1 MHTET
6 PKTSPPTFSF
16 LIEHLTL
23 ARAGVGTLCLASL
36 LFCLPVPGQVGTPS
50 SAPVPSQPEIAED
63 ALGRTNPRG
72 TVLGFLIAARDGNN
86 ELAAQY
92 LNTRLRGDAAADLAH
107 KLYVVLDR
115 RLPARYHL
123 LRDTPEGSLSD
134 PLRPNQEL
142 LGEIISDNGNNVD
155 IIVERVTRGK
165 SLPLWLFSSK
175 TLDGI
180 PDLYE
185 EIGGTPVE
193 NILPAFLVN
202 TRFAGIVLFQ
212 WLAICVGL
220 PLFFILTALLNRLF
234 SPIIGAWCRRLTKET
249 DLPDPHVLPIA
260 VRLLLLAAVIR
271 WLLSKLGLP
280 LLARQFWLSAAG
292 ILTIT
297 GCVWVLIYLN
307 YWVERYLAGHVTG
320 GILPGTRMMLRFVR
334 RVADLLIVVVGLLVT
349 LYHFGVNPTAA
360 LAGLGVGG
368 IAVALAA
375 QKTLENVIGG
385 VSLIFD
391 RAVQV
396 GDFLKVGDT
405 TGTIDDVGFR
415 STRIRTLDRTMVSVP
430 NGQVANLVLES
441 YSARDKFWFHPILNL
456 HRSTTSPQMQA
467 VLESIRSL
475 LRENQSVETNS
486 IRVRFIRLGLY
497 SLDVEVFAYI
507 KARDWNEFLEL
518 QEPLLLDVLKS
529 IESAG
534 VQIALPS
541 QSVFLATKSP
551 STGPEIEATSTAPA
565 QFKKTKLLSSL
576 QSG

>member
-1 MHTET
+1 
-6 PKTSPPTFSF
+6 
-16 LIEHLTL
+16 
-23 ARAGVGTLCLASL
+23 V
-36 LFCLPVPGQVGTPS
+36 
-50 SAPVPSQPEIAED
+50 
-63 ALGRTNPRG
+63 
-72 TVLGFLIAARDGNN
+72 
-86 ELAAQY
+86 
-92 LNTRLRGDAAADLAH
+92 
-107 KLYVVLDR
+107 
-115 RLPARYHL
+115 
-123 LRDTPEGSLSD
+123 
-134 PLRPNQEL
+134 
-142 LGEIISDNGNNVD
+142 
-155 IIVERVTRGK
+155 
-165 SLPLWLFSSK
+165 
-175 TLDGI
+175 
-180 PDLYE
+180 
-185 EIGGTPVE
+185 
-193 NILPAFLVN
+193 
-202 TRFAGIVLFQ
+202 
-212 WLAICVGL
+212 
-220 PLFFILTALLNRLF
+220 
-234 SPIIGAWCRRLTKET
+234 
-249 DLPDPHVLPIA
+249 
-260 VRLLLLAAVIR
+260 
-271 WLLSKLGLP
+271 
-280 LLARQFWLSAAG
+280 
-292 ILTIT
+292 
-297 GCVWVLIYLN
+297 
-307 YWVERYLAGHVTG
+307 
-320 GILPGTRMMLRFVR
+320 
-334 RVADLLIVVVGLLVT
+334 LIVVVGLLVT

-551 STGPEIEATSTAPA
+551 STEPEIEATSTAPA